1 MDTIKKGVLTLIKI
15 AVTGEKQDLPGNFAI
30 EEALPQIKRHH
41 MVTLAY
47 EGAVRCGIDK
57 KETAMQQLF
66 QGYLKSMLISEGQLQ
81 ELQRIFTAF
90 DENGIDYM
98 PLKGTLM
105 KERYP
110 KPELRI
116 MGDAD
121 ILIRLAQYEKISGIM
136 TALGFTETANSD
148 HELVW
153 RSPKLYL
160 ELHKRLIPS
169 YNKDFY
175 AFFGEG
181 WQLAKRQNGKRFSM
195 TAEDEMVYLFTHFA
209 KHFRDGGIGL
219 RHMTDLFVY
228 QRANPSLD
236 EAYVVAELE
245 KLQLLS
251 FYNNIKKLLRV
262 FFMDEAEDELSE
274 ILTEYIFESG
284 SWGKLESRI
293 LATSVRDLG
302 ESRSPLKKKLLYL
315 KEIAFPSLNGLKFKY
330 PILKRAPWAL
340 PLVWIY
346 RPFYKLLFEKESLNR
361 HEQAIS
367 AMKKEDIDRR
377 REFLSAIGL
386 DYNF

>member
-1 MDTIKKGVLTLIKI
+1 
-15 AVTGEKQDLPGNFAI
+15 
-30 EEALPQIKRHH
+30 

-181 WQLAKRQNGKRFSM
+181 WQLAKRQNGTRFSM

-236 EAYVVAELE
+236 EAYVEAELE

-315 KEIAFPSLNGLKFKY
+315 KEIAFPGLNGLKFKY

>member
-1 MDTIKKGVLTLIKI
+1 MDTIKKGVLTLIKS
-15 AVTGEKQDLPGNFAI
+15 AVTGEKQKLPGDFVI

-181 WQLAKRQNGKRFSM
+181 WQLAKRQNGTRFSM

-228 QRANPSLD
+228 QKANPSLD
-236 EAYVVAELE
+236 EAYVEAELE

>member
-1 MDTIKKGVLTLIKI
+1 MDTIKKGVLTLIKS
-15 AVTGEKQDLPGNFAI
+15 AVTGEKQNLPGNFVI

-136 TALGFTETANSD
+136 TALGFTETAHSD

-181 WQLAKRQNGKRFSM
+181 WQLAKRQNGTRFSM

>member
-1 MDTIKKGVLTLIKI
+1 MDTIKKGVLTLIKST
-15 AVTGEKQDLPGNFAI
+15 VTGEKQNLPGNFVI
-30 EEALPQIKRHH
+30 EKALPQIKRHH

-181 WQLAKRQNGKRFSM
+181 WQLAKRQNGTRFSM

-236 EAYVVAELE
+236 EAYVEAELE

-315 KEIAFPSLNGLKFKY
+315 KEIAFPGLNGLKFKY